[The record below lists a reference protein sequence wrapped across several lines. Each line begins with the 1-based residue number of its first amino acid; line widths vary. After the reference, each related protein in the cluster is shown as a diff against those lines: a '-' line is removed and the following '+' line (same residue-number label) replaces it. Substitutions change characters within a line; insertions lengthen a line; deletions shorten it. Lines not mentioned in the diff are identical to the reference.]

1 MKRYTIFERVDLFS
15 GDFYMIDNVP
25 EYQYLQMVSDAKLIK
40 NSTIIVRNKTTSIY
54 TGKFLMHVAK
64 EI

>member
-1 MKRYTIFERVDLFS
+1 MKRYTIFVRKDLFS
-15 GDFYMIDNVP
+15 ADFYKIENAS
-25 EYQYLQMVSDAKLIK
+25 EKQYLQLISDAKLIK
-40 NSTIIVRNKTTSIY
+40 TNTIIVRNKTTSIY